1 MAEPSSIRA
10 GDTVIWTRELPDFA
24 PSAGWAL
31 AYRLIP
37 ASGAAVDISTTGSGI
52 TYTATLSATASA
64 AIAAGNCTLAG
75 HVTKGAESQTVYQA
89 ALAVLPNLRTAAAFD
104 PRTPNE
110 IELAAART
118 AFSRGVLSYSVG
130 DRQVT
135 YEDSGKLLTRVRYL
149 EQQVS
154 TERYYAAIGAGQEAS
169 PPGRVMYRG
178 VQ

>member
-37 ASGAAVDISTTGSGI
+37 ASGAAVDISTTG
-52 TYTATLSATASA
+52 SA

>member
-10 GDTVIWTRELPDFA
+10 GDTVTWERELPDFA

-37 ASGAAVDISTTGSGI
+37 ASGAAVDISTTGSGS
-52 TYTATLSATASA
+52 TYTATLSASASA
-64 AIAAGNCTLAG
+64 ALAAGNCTLAG
-75 HVTKGAESQTVYQA
+75 FVTKGAESQTVYQA

-110 IELAAART
+110 IELAAARE
-118 AFSRGVLSYSVG
+118 AWARGTKSYAVG

-135 YEDSGKLLTRVRYL
+135 YTDAADMLTRIRWL

-154 TERYYAAIGAGQEAS
+154 TERYYAALGAGQEAS